1 MLLSCRKPVNLL
13 KRIKESKSKSLQKP
27 EGGNAMAKPSPGNDM
42 AKPSPG
48 NDMAKPSPGNDMAKP
63 SPGNDMA
70 KPSPGNDMVKPSPG
84 NDMAKPSPGNDMAK
98 PSPGNDMVKPSPG
111 NDMAKP
117 SPGNDMKKPP
127 RMPAM
132 AKRKRSL
139 YESALKHLKISANGK
154 SGWESEENSKM
165 SLGEVRDMVKKEAFA
180 LFRQFDIKFE
190 ELTERVKKVE
200 CSPKHEMMVT
210 RLQVRISKVEK
221 MIDLTTDD
229 NDDQLGCLQPA
240 VVNESSVGVA
250 RVSLTLRLPA
260 KIALLDVD
268 ICGPS
273 IPRIMGLEGEQVHQ
287 SGSGWSPVYV
297 EDNLAVMSIGFLL
310 SSPDDAVIWRGP
322 KKNGMIKQF
331 LRDVDWGEVDYL
343 IVDTPPGTSD
353 EHLSVVQ
360 YLSGTHIDGAVLL
373 TTPQEVSLQD
383 VRKEIAF
390 CRKVN
395 LPIIGVVE
403 NMSGFVCP
411 KCKNNSQIFPPTTGG
426 AEKMCKELNIP
437 LLGKVPLDPRIAH
450 TMVHFEEVLS
460 RVRSS
465 LCSASPRGVQGLL
478 SHLLEAGVLS
488 RDYYL
493 CLLKEKDAEDLARR
507 ISLPVWEKW
516 DCCHS
521 TIHCALDKAQ
531 SCKTKSQAAPT
542 NAEGNQLS
550 LDSPN
555 IFDYLLSDL
564 MVPNE
569 RILSPTPFEYNENIG
584 EEMEMTLSD
593 LETTC
598 QDPARNT
605 QYPKRGGSL
614 APTPAPTAFQVIQN
628 FTVPQQVF
636 GIPVANAVHP
646 GGPTFVIV
654 PAAPVSSPGAAGT
667 PSSPESV
674 EEFKESIRSYL
685 LDTCQFVGTEDEVSL
700 ESLHIDVPL
709 IQRQVKIKTGKNAN
723 KCLEKELIICD
734 TAERRRAEIPRSQIF
749 HPNGEGSKDSKV
761 MALLGK
767 AGLGK
772 STLVQKLCQDWS
784 RGDFQQFELVFWFAC
799 KRLNLSGKRFGLR
812 NLLFSLFAVPPP
824 ENTDEVFRYLLRNP
838 EKVLIIFDGF
848 DDFQDCEGLL
858 HCPATSSSK
867 EIYSIKDLFSGLFQK
882 KLLIGST
889 VLVTARPKEMFNQF
903 LGKVDKIVELSGF
916 TPEDIE
922 LYMSRYFKMFNQFLG
937 KVDKIVELSGFTPED
952 IELYM
957 SRYFK
962 GTSYCDGAWRKV
974 QNNGFLFSLCSTP
987 LICRLVCFL
996 LEHFDMSKDLP
1007 STLTGLYCHVFYQKM
1022 HVNAYAAGPVN
1033 RQQKQNV
1040 PDLGALAWEGVQDHK
1055 CLLNPRDLSS
1065 EELKEFGLSSGILSP
1080 HPASK
1085 GREEGG
1091 FGLGFAHLITQNFL
1105 GALHLILAKNISGKS
1120 LMKQVQKKL
1129 LIGSTVLV
1137 TARPKEMFNQFLGKV
1152 DKIVELSG
1160 FTPEDIELYMS
1171 RYFKG
1176 TSYCDGAW
1184 RKVQNN
1190 GFLFSLC
1197 STPLICRLVCFL
1209 LEHFD
1214 MSKDLPSTLTGLY
1227 CHVFY
1232 QKMHVNAY
1240 AAGPVN
1246 RQQKQNVPDLGALAW
1261 EGVQDHKC
1269 LLNPRDLS
1277 SEELKEFG
1285 LSSGILS
1292 PHPASKGREEG
1303 GFGLGFAHLIT
1314 QNFLGALH
1322 LILAKNISGKS
1333 LMKQVL
1339 LEKKKK
1345 KPEEDW
1351 LDVLR
1356 RFLVGL
1362 LFQPAEC
1369 SYLDCLS
1376 AEAVVSKKDALSE
1389 YLKKIKP
1396 SDLNPSR
1403 LLELCHCVYET
1414 GNMGLVKHM
1423 VSKLPSELS
1432 FRGTPLSPPD
1442 VFVLQHLLNKTRRA
1456 FTLDLH
1462 ETGIDLC
1469 GIKQLVGQKSVTSFR
1484 ASISDTIS
1492 LWEHLHQTGEQGL
1505 LKDSISKFT
1514 INPFKA
1520 SRISDVEHLCL
1531 LVQIYRERKLP
1542 SCDTETGP
1550 GDEIFEI
1557 PAVKELRKLEFALG
1571 PVYGSVGF
1579 LKLVEVLPAFE
1590 RLQHLE

>member
-1 MLLSCRKPVNLL
+1 MVVSALCLRHEKGRESECSGTGTIFKVGVQKAIEQNCNPSVEEIKQKHKVLVLSGKGGVGKSTFGTHLTHGL
-13 KRIKESKSKSLQKP
+13 AGDESKEVKHHCTLLQ
-27 EGGNAMAKPSPGNDM
+27 
-42 AKPSPG
+42 
-48 NDMAKPSPGNDMAKP
+48 
-63 SPGNDMA
+63 
-70 KPSPGNDMVKPSPG
+70 
-84 NDMAKPSPGNDMAK
+84 
-98 PSPGNDMVKPSPG
+98 
-111 NDMAKP
+111 
-117 SPGNDMKKPP
+117 
-127 RMPAM
+127 
-132 AKRKRSL
+132 
-139 YESALKHLKISANGK
+139 
-154 SGWESEENSKM
+154 
-165 SLGEVRDMVKKEAFA
+165 
-180 LFRQFDIKFE
+180 
-190 ELTERVKKVE
+190 
-200 CSPKHEMMVT
+200 
-210 RLQVRISKVEK
+210 
-221 MIDLTTDD
+221 
-229 NDDQLGCLQPA
+229 
-240 VVNESSVGVA
+240 
-250 RVSLTLRLPA
+250 
-260 KIALLDVD
+260 IALLDVD

-273 IPRIMGLEGEQVHQ
+273 IPRIMWLEGEQ
-287 SGSGWSPVYV
+287 G
-297 EDNLAVMSIGFLL
+297 
-310 SSPDDAVIWRGP
+310 
-322 KKNGMIKQF
+322 
-331 LRDVDWGEVDYL
+331 
-343 IVDTPPGTSD
+343 
-353 EHLSVVQ
+353 
-360 YLSGTHIDGAVLL
+360 
-373 TTPQEVSLQD
+373 VSLQD
-383 VRKEIAF
+383 VLKEIAF
-390 CRKVN
+390 WRKVN
-395 LPIIGVVE
+395 LSIIGVVE

-411 KCKNNSQIFPPTTGG
+411 KCKIFPPTTGG
-426 AEKMCKELNIP
+426 VEKMCKELNIP
-437 LLGKVPLDPRIAH
+437 LLGKVPLDPRIGKSCDEGKSFLSEVPESAATAAYRSIIHTH

-460 RVRSS
+460 CVRSS

-478 SHLLEAGVLS
+478 SQLLEAGILS
-488 RDYYL
+488 QDYYL

-531 SCKTKSQAAPT
+531 SCKTKAQAAPT
-542 NAEGNQLS
+542 NPRAQDAGMDPSVLGEHSFLSLLHSDTLLGDIPLGFPEGPFPHAEGNQLS
-550 LDSPN
+550 LDWPN
-555 IFDYLLSDL
+555 IFDHLLPDL
-564 MVPNE
+564 MVPSE
-569 RILSPTPFEYNENIG
+569 RILSPTPFEHNENIG
-584 EEMEMTLSD
+584 EEMEIKLSD

-605 QYPKRGGSL
+605 QYPKRASSPAHPVQGFVTFTLPISSLASSENTTRTAGGSL

-636 GIPVANAVHP
+636 GIPVANTVHP
-646 GGPTFVIV
+646 GSPTFVIV
-654 PAAPVSSPGAAGT
+654 PAAPVSSPRAAGT
-667 PSSPESV
+667 PSSPVPAAPVSSPRAAGTPSSPGFERTFLLSLLLSSPVAGTVVDAAVARHPDSPSSPASPSAVSVNRSLSPASLPSTQPTTTDAVTSPCKGSQSPLRPLKTPKKPKSV
-674 EEFKESIRSYL
+674 EEFKESLRSYL

-734 TAERRRAEIPRSQIF
+734 AADRRRAEIPRSQIF
-749 HPNGEGSKDSKV
+749 HPNGERSKDSRV
-761 MALLGK
+761 IALLGK

-772 STLVQKLCQDWS
+772 STLAQKLCQDWS
-784 RGDFQQFELVFWFAC
+784 RGHFQQFELVFWFTC
-799 KRLNLSGKRFGLR
+799 KRLNLSGKHFGLR
-812 NLLFSLFAVPPP
+812 NLLFSLFAAAPP
-824 ENTDEVFRYLLRNP
+824 ENANEVFRYLLRNP

-858 HCPATSSSK
+858 HSPATSSSK
-867 EIYSIKDLFSGLFQK
+867 EIYSIKELFSGLF
-882 KLLIGST
+882 
-889 VLVTARPKEMFNQF
+889 
-903 LGKVDKIVELSGF
+903 
-916 TPEDIE
+916 
-922 LYMSRYFKMFNQFLG
+922 
-937 KVDKIVELSGFTPED
+937 
-952 IELYM
+952 
-957 SRYFK
+957 
-962 GTSYCDGAWRKV
+962 
-974 QNNGFLFSLCSTP
+974 
-987 LICRLVCFL
+987 
-996 LEHFDMSKDLP
+996 
-1007 STLTGLYCHVFYQKM
+1007 
-1022 HVNAYAAGPVN
+1022 
-1033 RQQKQNV
+1033 
-1040 PDLGALAWEGVQDHK
+1040 
-1055 CLLNPRDLSS
+1055 
-1065 EELKEFGLSSGILSP
+1065 
-1080 HPASK
+1080 
-1085 GREEGG
+1085 
-1091 FGLGFAHLITQNFL
+1091 
-1105 GALHLILAKNISGKS
+1105 
-1120 LMKQVQKKL
+1120 QKKL

-1232 QKMHVNAY
+1232 HRMHVKAY

-1246 RQQKQNVPDLGALAW
+1246 RQQKQNVPDLGSLAW

-1292 PHPASKGREEG
+1292 PHPASEGGEEG
-1303 GFGLGFAHLIT
+1303 DFGLGFAHLIT

-1333 LMKQVL
+1333 LVKQVL

-1376 AEAVVSKKDALSE
+1376 AKAVVSKKDTLSE

-1432 FRGTPLSPPD
+1432 AVT
-1442 VFVLQHLLNKTRRA
+1442 
-1456 FTLDLH
+1456 
-1462 ETGIDLC
+1462 
-1469 GIKQLVGQKSVTSFR
+1469 QKLGLAMR
-1484 ASISDTIS
+1484 S
-1492 LWEHLHQTGEQGL
+1492 LR
-1505 LKDSISKFT
+1505 S
-1514 INPFKA
+1514 
-1520 SRISDVEHLCL
+1520 
-1531 LVQIYRERKLP
+1531 LP
-1542 SCDTETGP
+1542 
-1550 GDEIFEI
+1550 
-1557 PAVKELRKLEFALG
+1557 
-1571 PVYGSVGF
+1571 
-1579 LKLVEVLPAFE
+1579 
-1590 RLQHLE
+1590 

>member
-1 MLLSCRKPVNLL
+1 ML
-13 KRIKESKSKSLQKP
+13 
-27 EGGNAMAKPSPGNDM
+27 G
-42 AKPSPG
+42 
-48 NDMAKPSPGNDMAKP
+48 
-63 SPGNDMA
+63 
-70 KPSPGNDMVKPSPG
+70 
-84 NDMAKPSPGNDMAK
+84 
-98 PSPGNDMVKPSPG
+98 
-111 NDMAKP
+111 
-117 SPGNDMKKPP
+117 
-127 RMPAM
+127 
-132 AKRKRSL
+132 
-139 YESALKHLKISANGK
+139 
-154 SGWESEENSKM
+154 
-165 SLGEVRDMVKKEAFA
+165 
-180 LFRQFDIKFE
+180 
-190 ELTERVKKVE
+190 
-200 CSPKHEMMVT
+200 
-210 RLQVRISKVEK
+210 
-221 MIDLTTDD
+221 
-229 NDDQLGCLQPA
+229 
-240 VVNESSVGVA
+240 
-250 RVSLTLRLPA
+250 
-260 KIALLDVD
+260 
-268 ICGPS
+268 
-273 IPRIMGLEGEQVHQ
+273 
-287 SGSGWSPVYV
+287 
-297 EDNLAVMSIGFLL
+297 
-310 SSPDDAVIWRGP
+310 
-322 KKNGMIKQF
+322 
-331 LRDVDWGEVDYL
+331 
-343 IVDTPPGTSD
+343 
-353 EHLSVVQ
+353 
-360 YLSGTHIDGAVLL
+360 
-373 TTPQEVSLQD
+373 
-383 VRKEIAF
+383 
-390 CRKVN
+390 
-395 LPIIGVVE
+395 
-403 NMSGFVCP
+403 
-411 KCKNNSQIFPPTTGG
+411 
-426 AEKMCKELNIP
+426 
-437 LLGKVPLDPRIAH
+437 
-450 TMVHFEEVLS
+450 
-460 RVRSS
+460 
-465 LCSASPRGVQGLL
+465 
-478 SHLLEAGVLS
+478 
-488 RDYYL
+488 
-493 CLLKEKDAEDLARR
+493 
-507 ISLPVWEKW
+507 
-516 DCCHS
+516 
-521 TIHCALDKAQ
+521 
-531 SCKTKSQAAPT
+531 

-564 MVPNE
+564 MVPSE
-569 RILSPTPFEYNENIG
+569 RILSPTPFEYNENIDAEG
-584 EEMEMTLSD
+584 NQLSLDSPNIFDYLLSD
-593 LETTC
+593 LMVPSERILSPTTFRPGNHVPGSREKHPISQESVLKTLQKAC
-598 QDPARNT
+598 VIRIWLHWSTAP
-605 QYPKRGGSL
+605 GGSL
-614 APTPAPTAFQVIQN
+614 VPTPAPTAFQVIQN

-636 GIPVANAVHP
+636 SIPVANAVHP
-646 GGPTFVIV
+646 GSPTFVIV

-667 PSSPESV
+667 PSSPDAVTSPCKGSQSPLRSLKTPEKPKSV
-674 EEFKESIRSYL
+674 EEFKESLRSYL

-734 TAERRRAEIPRSQIF
+734 AAERRRAEIPRSQIF

-772 STLVQKLCQDWS
+772 SMLVQKLCQDWS

-812 NLLFSLFAVPPP
+812 NLLFRLFEVPPP
-824 ENTDEVFRYLLRNP
+824 ENADEVFKYLLRNP

-858 HCPATSSSK
+858 HSPATSSSK
-867 EIYSIKDLFSGLFQK
+867 EIYSIKDLFSGLF
-882 KLLIGST
+882 
-889 VLVTARPKEMFNQF
+889 
-903 LGKVDKIVELSGF
+903 
-916 TPEDIE
+916 
-922 LYMSRYFKMFNQFLG
+922 
-937 KVDKIVELSGFTPED
+937 
-952 IELYM
+952 
-957 SRYFK
+957 
-962 GTSYCDGAWRKV
+962 
-974 QNNGFLFSLCSTP
+974 
-987 LICRLVCFL
+987 
-996 LEHFDMSKDLP
+996 
-1007 STLTGLYCHVFYQKM
+1007 
-1022 HVNAYAAGPVN
+1022 
-1033 RQQKQNV
+1033 
-1040 PDLGALAWEGVQDHK
+1040 
-1055 CLLNPRDLSS
+1055 
-1065 EELKEFGLSSGILSP
+1065 
-1080 HPASK
+1080 
-1085 GREEGG
+1085 
-1091 FGLGFAHLITQNFL
+1091 
-1105 GALHLILAKNISGKS
+1105 
-1120 LMKQVQKKL
+1120 QKKL

-1232 QKMHVNAY
+1232 HRMHANAY

-1246 RQQKQNVPDLGALAW
+1246 RQQKQNIPDLGSLAW

-1292 PHPASKGREEG
+1292 PHPASEDGEEG
-1303 GFGLGFAHLIT
+1303 DFGLGFAHLIT

-1333 LMKQVL
+1333 LVKQVL

-1376 AEAVVSKKDALSE
+1376 AKAVVSKKDTLSE

-1456 FTLDLH
+1456 FALDLH

-1484 ASISDTIS
+1484 VPKKLPARHLPVCGHTCQFVGTEDEVS
-1492 LWEHLHQTGEQGL
+1492 LESLHIDVPLIQRQVKIKTGKNANKCLEKELIICDAAERRRAEIPRSQIFHPNGEGSKDSKVMALLGKAGLGKSMLVQKLCQDWSRGDFQQFELVFWFACKRLNLSGKRFGLRNLLFRLFEAPPPENADEVFRYLLRNPEKVLIIFDGFDDFQDCEGL
-1505 LKDSISKFT
+1505 LHSPATSSCKEIYSIKDLFSGLFQKKLLIGSTVLVTARPKEMFNQFLGKVDKIVELSGFTPEDIELYMSRYFKGTSYCDGAWRKVQNNGFLFSLCSTPLICRLVCFLLEHFDMSKDLPSTLTGLYCHVFYHRMHV
-1514 INPFKA
+1514 KA
-1520 SRISDVEHLCL
+1520 YAAGPVNRQQKQNVPDLGSLAWEGVQDHKCL
-1531 LVQIYRERKLP
+1531 LNPRDLSSEELKEFGLSSGILSPHPASEGGEEGDFGLGFAHLITQNFLGALHLILAKNISGKSLVKQVLLEKKQKKPEEDWLDVLRRFLVGLLFQPAECSYLDCLSAKAVVSKKDTLSEYLKRIKP
-1542 SCDTETGP
+1542 SDLNP
-1550 GDEIFEI
+1550 SR
-1557 PAVKELRKLEFALG
+1557 LLSWSS
-1571 PVYGSVGF
+1571 GSRARG
-1579 LKLVEVLPAFE
+1579 
-1590 RLQHLE
+1590 

>member
-1 MLLSCRKPVNLL
+1 
-13 KRIKESKSKSLQKP
+13 
-27 EGGNAMAKPSPGNDM
+27 
-42 AKPSPG
+42 
-48 NDMAKPSPGNDMAKP
+48 
-63 SPGNDMA
+63 
-70 KPSPGNDMVKPSPG
+70 
-84 NDMAKPSPGNDMAK
+84 
-98 PSPGNDMVKPSPG
+98 
-111 NDMAKP
+111 
-117 SPGNDMKKPP
+117 
-127 RMPAM
+127 
-132 AKRKRSL
+132 
-139 YESALKHLKISANGK
+139 
-154 SGWESEENSKM
+154 
-165 SLGEVRDMVKKEAFA
+165 
-180 LFRQFDIKFE
+180 
-190 ELTERVKKVE
+190 
-200 CSPKHEMMVT
+200 
-210 RLQVRISKVEK
+210 
-221 MIDLTTDD
+221 
-229 NDDQLGCLQPA
+229 
-240 VVNESSVGVA
+240 
-250 RVSLTLRLPA
+250 
-260 KIALLDVD
+260 
-268 ICGPS
+268 
-273 IPRIMGLEGEQVHQ
+273 
-287 SGSGWSPVYV
+287 
-297 EDNLAVMSIGFLL
+297 
-310 SSPDDAVIWRGP
+310 
-322 KKNGMIKQF
+322 
-331 LRDVDWGEVDYL
+331 
-343 IVDTPPGTSD
+343 
-353 EHLSVVQ
+353 
-360 YLSGTHIDGAVLL
+360 
-373 TTPQEVSLQD
+373 
-383 VRKEIAF
+383 
-390 CRKVN
+390 
-395 LPIIGVVE
+395 
-403 NMSGFVCP
+403 
-411 KCKNNSQIFPPTTGG
+411 
-426 AEKMCKELNIP
+426 
-437 LLGKVPLDPRIAH
+437 
-450 TMVHFEEVLS
+450 MVHFEEVLS

-516 DCCHS
+516 DYCHS

-542 NAEGNQLS
+542 NPRAQDAGMDPSVLGEHSFLSLLHSDTLLGDIPLGFPEGPFPCDAEGNQLS

-569 RILSPTPFEYNENIG
+569 RILSPTPFEYNENIEKILKFLEEDQQENLG

-605 QYPKRGGSL
+605 QYPKRDLNPADANSVDTRKPKRQKRDPRANRALEKKKRGWRKSCQPDQREAQRASSPAHPVHGFVTFTLPISSLAAAGNTTLIAGGSL

-667 PSSPESV
+667 PSSPVAGTVIDAAVAGHPDSPSSPASPSAVSVNRSLSPASLPSTQPITTDAVTSPCKGSQSPLRSLKTPEKPKYV
-674 EEFKESIRSYL
+674 EEFKESLRSYL
-685 LDTCQFVGTEDEVSL
+685 LNTCQFVGTEDEVSL

-734 TAERRRAEIPRSQIF
+734 AAERRRAEIPRSQIF

-812 NLLFSLFAVPPP
+812 NLLFSLFEAPPP

-858 HCPATSSSK
+858 HSPATSSSK

-922 LYMSRYFKMFNQFLG
+922 LYMSRYFK
-937 KVDKIVELSGFTPED
+937 
-952 IELYM
+952 
-957 SRYFK
+957 
-962 GTSYCDGAWRKV
+962 GTSYCDGGWKKV

-1040 PDLGALAWEGVQDHK
+1040 PDMGALAWEGVQDHK

-1080 HPASK
+1080 HPASE
-1085 GREEGG
+1085 GGEEGD

-1120 LMKQVQKKL
+1120 LV
-1129 LIGSTVLV
+1129 
-1137 TARPKEMFNQFLGKV
+1137 
-1152 DKIVELSG
+1152 
-1160 FTPEDIELYMS
+1160 
-1171 RYFKG
+1171 
-1176 TSYCDGAW
+1176 
-1184 RKVQNN
+1184 
-1190 GFLFSLC
+1190 
-1197 STPLICRLVCFL
+1197 
-1209 LEHFD
+1209 
-1214 MSKDLPSTLTGLY
+1214 
-1227 CHVFY
+1227 
-1232 QKMHVNAY
+1232 
-1240 AAGPVN
+1240 
-1246 RQQKQNVPDLGALAW
+1246 
-1261 EGVQDHKC
+1261 
-1269 LLNPRDLS
+1269 
-1277 SEELKEFG
+1277 
-1285 LSSGILS
+1285 
-1292 PHPASKGREEG
+1292 
-1303 GFGLGFAHLIT
+1303 
-1314 QNFLGALH
+1314 
-1322 LILAKNISGKS
+1322 
-1333 LMKQVL
+1333 KQVL

-1376 AEAVVSKKDALSE
+1376 AKAVVSKKDALSE

-1442 VFVLQHLLNKTRRA
+1442 MFVLQHLLNKTRRA
-1456 FTLDLH
+1456 FALDLH

-1469 GIKQLVGQKSVTSFR
+1469 GIKQLVGLKSITSFR

-1492 LWEHLHQTGEQGL
+1492 LWEHLHQTGEHGL

-1531 LVQIYRERKLP
+1531 LVQIYQERKLP

-1590 RLQHLE
+1590 RLQHLDLEALTDNKIGDRGVERLTGAFPALSSLETLNLSQNYIGDRGAERLAQCLPSLVSLKHLSLYSNLIGDRGAENMARALPEMKSLTELDVKYNKITDVGAQKLTESLKSCLWIKSLAMWNQSIPHGVLEHMKQQDSRINLL